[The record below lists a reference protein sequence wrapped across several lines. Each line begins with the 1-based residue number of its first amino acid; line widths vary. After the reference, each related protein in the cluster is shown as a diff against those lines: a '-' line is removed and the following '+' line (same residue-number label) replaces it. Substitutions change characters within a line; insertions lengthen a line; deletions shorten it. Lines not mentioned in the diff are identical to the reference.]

1 MLRGSISNWL
11 QLGFTTNS
19 MFIVYLIPFASVRKR
34 YRMRLLFTLK
44 YREIKLHVNG
54 ERQSK

>member
-1 MLRGSISNWL
+1 MLRGPISNWL

-34 YRMRLLFTLK
+34 YRMRLLFTLMN
-44 YREIKLHVNG
+44 REIKLHVNG

>member
-1 MLRGSISNWL
+1 MLRGPISNWL

-44 YREIKLHVNG
+44 YREIKLYVNG
-54 ERQSK
+54 ERQ

>member
-1 MLRGSISNWL
+1 MLRGPISNWL

-44 YREIKLHVNG
+44 CREIKLHVNG
-54 ERQSK
+54 EGQSK

>member
-1 MLRGSISNWL
+1 MLRGPISNWL

-19 MFIVYLIPFASVRKR
+19 MFIVYLIPFAPVRKR
-34 YRMRLLFTLK
+34 YRMRLLFKLK
-44 YREIKLHVNG
+44 NREIKLHVNG

>member
-1 MLRGSISNWL
+1 MLRGPISNWL

-19 MFIVYLIPFASVRKR
+19 MFIVYLIPFASVQKR

-54 ERQSK
+54 ERQ